1 MQQKYPSTLGPVCT
15 IKSKA
20 WDMKQYSVHFFIFFL
35 LFFLN
40 MLQTDSRHHKTQKL
54 HPRNNTPGKKQG

>member
-20 WDMKQYSVHFFIFFL
+20 WDMKQYSVLFF
-35 LFFLN
+35 FFLN

-54 HPRNNTPGKKQG
+54 HPRNNTLGKKQG